1 MKVDKTN
8 NLSVYQK
15 NRINYTLAG
24 ISTGAIIGGTFGYLQ
39 KPWIKNDN
47 ITDTFASNI
56 DKEVNKQELKAME
69 TYTKELIKVFQTGF
83 IDDISEDTMS
93 EFEGIE
99 NGSIRTIRARAKE
112 LLDHFCNVSDTDN
125 YKDIVKSLKE
135 FVPKSSYEQKL
146 KKIKELK
153 ALKITDNI
161 SVDEIVEFY
170 DKKIPNLY
178 LQLDEG
184 ESHREFIETK
194 IKVNG
199 KHKVIEDLK
208 LEIKDQIEDY
218 EEAIDFHKEKINSKI
233 NFTTKKIKKIEGITD
248 PDEKIL
254 YNAIKT
260 TIKDMDIKNS
270 SKYAGI
276 GALLLGFAGFGISFL
291 KNKTE
296 IN

>member
-15 NRINYTLAG
+15 KRISYTLAG

-69 TYTKELIKVFQTGF
+69 TYTKELIKVFQTGI

>member
-15 NRINYTLAG
+15 KRISYTLAG
-24 ISTGAIIGGTFGYLQ
+24 ISTGAILGGTFGYLQ

-69 TYTKELIKVFQTGF
+69 TYTKELIKVFQTGI
-83 IDDISEDTMS
+83 IDDISEDTIS

-291 KNKTE
+291 KNKKET
-296 IN
+296 N

>member
-1 MKVDKTN
+1 M
-8 NLSVYQK
+8 
-15 NRINYTLAG
+15 
-24 ISTGAIIGGTFGYLQ
+24 
-39 KPWIKNDN
+39 
-47 ITDTFASNI
+47 
-56 DKEVNKQELKAME
+56 
-69 TYTKELIKVFQTGF
+69 
-83 IDDISEDTMS
+83 
-93 EFEGIE
+93 
-99 NGSIRTIRARAKE
+99 
-112 LLDHFCNVSDTDN
+112 
-125 YKDIVKSLKE
+125 
-135 FVPKSSYEQKL
+135 
-146 KKIKELK
+146 
-153 ALKITDNI
+153 
-161 SVDEIVEFY
+161 
-170 DKKIPNLY
+170 
-178 LQLDEG
+178 QLDEG

>member
-184 ESHREFIETK
+184 ESHREFIENK

>member
-15 NRINYTLAG
+15 KRISYTLAG
-24 ISTGAIIGGTFGYLQ
+24 ISTGAILGGTFGYLQ

-56 DKEVNKQELKAME
+56 DKEVNKQELKVME
-69 TYTKELIKVFQTGF
+69 TYTKELIKVFQTGI

>member
-56 DKEVNKQELKAME
+56 DKEVNKQELKVME
-69 TYTKELIKVFQTGF
+69 TYTKELIKVFQTGI